1 MALPGGESFGRSGAP
16 LDAELALD
24 DDDGLPWLES
34 GDDDYDE
41 GQVDTSRIVAFAAV
55 LLALLAVTIG
65 LIWWAS
71 NRNSNAEIVADGS
84 TIKAPETPYKQ
95 RPKDPGGK
103 EYAGTGN
110 VAPGVGEGKMTEGR
124 LAVPDPVP
132 APTVSTRTTEEK
144 PVQPSGVGVQVGAY
158 GSRARAEAGWATLR
172 RQTTALE
179 GVSHRVVQGQADIGT
194 VYRLQAVAG
203 DIAGARAL
211 CDRLKADGLACQVKR

>member
-1 MALPGGESFGRSGAP
+1 MAWPGDGNSGQGGSP
-16 LDAELALD
+16 QDAELALN

-34 GDDDYDE
+34 GDEDYDE
-41 GQVDTSRIVAFAAV
+41 GQVDTSRIIAFAAI

-65 LIWWAS
+65 VVWWYS

-84 TIKAPETPYKQ
+84 TIKAPATPYKQ
-95 RPKDPGGK
+95 KPKNPGGK

-110 VAPGVGEGKMTEGR
+110 VAPGVGEGKATEGR
-124 LAVPDPVP
+124 LAVRDPTP
-132 APTVSTRTTEEK
+132 APAISTRTIDEK
-144 PVQPSGVGVQVGAY
+144 PTQSSGIGVQVGAY
-158 GSRARAEAGWATLR
+158 GSRARAEAGWATLI
-172 RQTTALE
+172 RQTTALS

-203 DIAGARAL
+203 DLSSARAL